1 VKILYCNSYQ
11 SFYLALNWFLKGDSV
26 ELWSA
31 KGQILTTAKRIGI
44 PTRELPYFKPS
55 WWIFRPSH
63 MKFFF
68 EQLSLS
74 LSHGCELH
82 FTHTQWD
89 TFLFRLIPFI
99 RSRKHQIKIC
109 LWDVEY
115 SYPLLKAGFN
125 YLGARL
131 EHLVSEAFFPSN
143 MILKEFKGKAVFG
156 IDPLYCESWR
166 VEILEIQYDY
176 WDMVVE
182 TCQKVKLDL
191 ERVNWLFLE
200 QPDLLVERE
209 EEFYLIE
216 QILELGCMVKPHP
229 ASQRSGWG
237 TKIYGE
243 EYPFELLLMKI
254 NKGVIGMFSIGL
266 IYAAKH
272 GIMSISLL
280 HIVDEHL
287 SKKQRKHTKLLK
299 EELARQSNGKIM
311 FPKDWNELLKLIQQ

>member
-1 VKILYCNSYQ
+1 MKILYCNSYQ

-31 KGQILTTAKRIGI
+31 KGHIISTAKRIGI
-44 PTRELPYFKPS
+44 PTRELPYYKEI
-55 WWIFRPSH
+55 WWIFRPNH
-63 MKFFF
+63 MKIFF
-68 EQLSLS
+68 EHLSLS

-82 FTHTQWD
+82 FTHKQWD

-115 SYPLLKAGFN
+115 SYPVLKSGFN
-125 YLGARL
+125 YLSARL
-131 EHLVSEAFFPSN
+131 ELLVSEAFFPSN
-143 MILKEFKGKAVFG
+143 MILKELKGNAVFG

-166 VEILEIQYDY
+166 VEILEIQFDY
-176 WDMVVE
+176 WDMVLK
-182 TCQKVKLDL
+182 TCEKVKLDL

-200 QPDLLVERE
+200 QPDLLIEGE
-209 EEFYLIE
+209 KEIYLIE
-216 QILELGCMVKPHP
+216 QILELDCVVKPHP

-237 TKIYGE
+237 IKIYGE

-280 HIVDEHL
+280 SIVYDDLSENKREHN
-287 SKKQRKHTKLLK
+287 QLLK
-299 EELARQSNGKIM
+299 EELERQSDGKIV
-311 FPKDWNELLKLIQQ
+311 FPKDWDELLKLIQK